1 MNTKSVIF
9 IIILSILSI
18 AAYSSYTN
26 FISAVSECFGTI
38 NVGYVICTDTVTY
51 SNGEERTLVTE
62 CVKDKDGKWSCKVLN
77 AKVMPPGVEDAI
89 KKSMMSEG
97 LAKSTK

>member
-1 MNTKSVIF
+1 MEIKSVIF
-9 IIILSILSI
+9 IVMVSILSMAI
-18 AAYSSYTN
+18 YISSTN
-26 FISAVSECFGTI
+26 FVSAVSECFGTI

-62 CVKDKDGKWSCKVLN
+62 CVKDKDGRWSCKVLN
-77 AKVMPPGVEDAI
+77 AKVMPPGIEDAV